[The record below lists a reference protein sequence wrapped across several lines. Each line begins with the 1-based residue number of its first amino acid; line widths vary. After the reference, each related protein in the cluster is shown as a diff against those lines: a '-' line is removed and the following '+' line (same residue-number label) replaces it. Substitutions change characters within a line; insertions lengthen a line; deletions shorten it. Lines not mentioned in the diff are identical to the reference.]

1 MGIIP
6 ENKYR
11 NALLISVTIRSRML
25 AYRRDSLFR
34 DLQRELTNITGV
46 EIQKVNI
53 IKSNEKHKIIILKEA
68 ERKKIYD
75 CNVFRK

>member
-1 MGIIP
+1 
-6 ENKYR
+6 
-11 NALLISVTIRSRML
+11 ML

-68 ERKKIYD
+68 ERKKNIRLQ
-75 CNVFRK
+75 CF